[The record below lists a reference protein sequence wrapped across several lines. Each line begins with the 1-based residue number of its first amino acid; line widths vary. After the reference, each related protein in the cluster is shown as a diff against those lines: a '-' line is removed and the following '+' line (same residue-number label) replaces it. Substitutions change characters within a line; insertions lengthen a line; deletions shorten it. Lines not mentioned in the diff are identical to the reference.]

1 MRALS
6 FRRRIWECTDR
17 SLRLAQRA
25 GPTQRYCL
33 CGTGLRP
40 GHGERSSAAGLGS
53 RERLRGLRP
62 PARLKEPDLHRDIA
76 CVGPGLGPGHG
87 ERSSP
92 VGSDRGNDPADFVRL
107 SGSKSRTYTETLLVW
122 DRVSDPVMASVA
134 RQWARIEQV
143 LYGLEV
149 SAFIQDFFRCSP
161 RTCNCAMDGA
171 RVSRNV
177 SGFAAEK

>member
-1 MRALS
+1 M
-6 FRRRIWECTDR
+6 
-17 SLRLAQRA
+17 
-25 GPTQRYCL
+25 GPVSD
-33 CGTGLRP
+33 P
-40 GHGERSSAAGLGS
+40 VMASAA
-53 RERLRGLRP
+53 RRL
-62 PARLKEPDLHRDIA
+62 
-76 CVGPGLGPGHG
+76 
-87 ERSSP
+87 
-92 VGSDRGNDPADFVRL
+92 GSDRGNDSADFVRL
-107 SGSKSRTYTETLLVW
+107 PGSKSRTYTETLLVW